1 MKRESLFGGSFHWFA
16 GEVKEIGDHNRV
28 KVRAFGYHG
37 DSVTKDDLPWATV
50 MMPTTV
56 AGTADSSANHHL
68 EEGSW
73 VIGFFTDGSSAQDPV
88 VIGSI
93 TGEDYAGGTAKK
105 KVYKSKGGHKI
116 EMDNEPGDIHIF
128 HASGSSITMAE
139 NGDVIIISAVGQKTR
154 VL

>member
-28 KVRAFGYHG
+28 KVRAFGYHSDG
-37 DSVTKDDLPWATV
+37 VTKDDLPWATV

-88 VIGSI
+88 IIGSI

-105 KVYKSKGGHKI
+105 KVYKSQGGHTI
-116 EMDNEPGDIHIF
+116 IMDNEPGDIKVSHK
-128 HASGSSITMAE
+128 SGSTITMDKD
-139 NGDVIIISAVGQKTR
+139 GDVVIASAVGKKTKII
-154 VL
+154 